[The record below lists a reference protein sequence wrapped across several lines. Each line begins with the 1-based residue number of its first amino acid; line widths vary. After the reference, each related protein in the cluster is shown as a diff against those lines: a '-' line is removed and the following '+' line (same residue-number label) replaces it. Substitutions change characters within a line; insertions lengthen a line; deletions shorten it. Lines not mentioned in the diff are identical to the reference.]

1 LDSCRHLQEEAFEVA
16 CLPVGNDGIVDLEK
30 LREGV
35 DKAGYSISG
44 GDGGWRKRGWG
55 LAKEEMGYDDER
67 IGGSQERR
75 LDGVRAK
82 LDGGRGEWEC

>member
-1 LDSCRHLQEEAFEVA
+1 
-16 CLPVGNDGIVDLEK
+16 
-30 LREGV
+30 
-35 DKAGYSISG
+35 
-44 GDGGWRKRGWG
+44 